1 MKPCFRF
8 PLSVKQKNAP
18 NQLRGRQFRLIA
30 FCFPYGVVQRKGEWQ
45 VFILVTVTFF
55 LASCGT
61 VTPPATRQGGSTI
74 TKQMALSTAIDEIRR
89 RKFVL
94 PTDYQT
100 EITESS
106 FRPEVGPVTQQLSV
120 AFLAGERSHRV
131 RIYLVTINRSTGEV
145 DFVYDLISP
154 VDSTPP
160 DYIRGPSFRITKQKA
175 VRIATAE
182 IRRRGLVLP
191 APYKTRVAKSAITPK
206 VGPEINALFVS
217 FLNGEGTTSRQL
229 YQVAVNQDSG
239 SVEFVFDFLA
249 GTMK

>member
-8 PLSVKQKNAP
+8 PLSVKQKNAW
-18 NQLRGRQFRLIA
+18 NQLRDRQFCLFA
-30 FCFPYGVVQRKGEWQ
+30 FCFPCGVVRRKGEWQ
-45 VFILVTVTFF
+45 AFILVTVAFL

-61 VTPPATRQGGSTI
+61 VPPPVTRQRDSTI

-106 FRPEVGPVTQQLSV
+106 FRPEVGPVTQQFSV

-145 DFVYDLISP
+145 DFVYDLIAP

-160 DYIRGPSFRITKQKA
+160 EYIQKPFGITKQNA
-175 VRIATAE
+175 VRLAAIE

-191 APYKTRVAKSAITPK
+191 APYKTRVAKSIITPK
-206 VGPEINALFVS
+206 VGPDIHAFFVS

-239 SVEFVFDFLA
+239 RVEFVFDFLA